1 MIWIII
7 SLILNIANHNLTAQE
22 FDFDDD
28 DENKVNQ
35 DRFTIP
41 LDLKISLREAYQ
53 INPERHIETGL
64 NLYKIF
70 DYTQNGLRLRI
81 EGTAHYN
88 GAYQLEGDDQAV
100 IDEHQIEWVPREFFL
115 SYNWQSWT
123 FLVGKKIKVLGKTD
137 FLSPLD
143 IISPKDNTKLLFATP
158 EESRVGQDLLSADYT
173 KGSANLWIGMSLN
186 HAYDRLPISGHPY
199 GGPAGQYPDREITE
213 GKEEYYG
220 KFSWTKEQLE
230 WSIISAHSHIRSPL
244 ALTKDNGHKRSLG
257 YHYPKYDILGL
268 GLTQVWNP
276 ILLKLE
282 LGFSPEF
289 PDVSLDNSEIIKE
302 EVLFVTTGIDWN
314 HDQYGNLMI
323 ESSVNQ
329 SITGGQSQEILT
341 NTSRSVISWS
351 GDFWN
356 DNGNISLILMTIDSS
371 KNRIGR
377 CQFKYRPRDNLELQ
391 LSTTLIAMEDPK
403 ITFQKNWENFDR
415 IEASVNWVFSFAKP

>member
-230 WSIISAHSHIRSPL
+230 W
-244 ALTKDNGHKRSLG
+244 
-257 YHYPKYDILGL
+257 
-268 GLTQVWNP
+268 
-276 ILLKLE
+276 LK
-282 LGFSPEF
+282 
-289 PDVSLDNSEIIKE
+289 
-302 EVLFVTTGIDWN
+302 
-314 HDQYGNLMI
+314 
-323 ESSVNQ
+323 
-329 SITGGQSQEILT
+329 
-341 NTSRSVISWS
+341 
-351 GDFWN
+351 
-356 DNGNISLILMTIDSS
+356 
-371 KNRIGR
+371 IG
-377 CQFKYRPRDNLELQ
+377 
-391 LSTTLIAMEDPK
+391 
-403 ITFQKNWENFDR
+403 
-415 IEASVNWVFSFAKP
+415 V